1 MQALDRDFLWAIV
14 VGTVTMLVLASGF
27 IAAIVAS
34 QRRFIKSQ
42 RYQMEELRARE
53 QKFRNLFENSLVGM
67 VRMSLHDW
75 TVLEANDAFRTIF
88 ERVTPTLNQNFLGY
102 FPTADQSLLKAEL
115 YEKGF
120 AEHFETSVRCSDGSY
135 LWISFSG
142 KVFFKD
148 GYVEGVVNDIT
159 SRVNAEERNREQAAL
174 LEKAHDA
181 IVVLDLEDKVQ
192 FWNQGAERLYLWSA
206 GEAVGQKITELIY
219 EQQERDA
226 FKKRRGELF
235 ATGEWSGEVNQM
247 RKDGTQVIATSRW
260 TLVKNSDGSPK
271 SILEIHADITDKRL
285 LEAKFLRVQ
294 RLESLGILAG
304 GIAHDLNN
312 ILAPILLS
320 IQFLKKKWTDP
331 ASQKHLV
338 TLEKS
343 AHRGADLIK
352 QVLTFARGIEGERVG
367 IRPESLVQEVLT
379 IASQTF
385 PKSVELESAI
395 ANQPWTIIGDVTQL
409 HQVLINLCI
418 NARDAMPSGGRLS
431 ITVDNVVVDETFVK
445 KNPEAKPGVYVL
457 IQVTDTGSG
466 IPTSDLDKIFE
477 PFYTTKT
484 LGKGTGLG
492 LSTALGIIRSHSGF
506 ILVDSKA
513 GTGTTFKIYLPA
525 QLYHPPEVGE
535 IKQVEYARGSGE
547 TILVVDD
554 EEPVRETT
562 RVILEDH
569 GYRVITAIDGSEAI
583 SVYSKNKET
592 IKAVLTDM
600 MMPRLDGAD
609 MIDALLAIDPNVAI
623 IAMTGVPGSNDRKIM
638 GAKGIHALLQKP
650 YTEDKLLKVLDETLH
665 HGDIPA

>member
-1 MQALDRDFLWAIV
+1 MQTLDKDFLWAII
-14 VGTVTMLVLASGF
+14 VGTMTMLVLASGL
-27 IAAIVAS
+27 IAAIVTS
-34 QRRFIKSQ
+34 QRRFIKAQ
-42 RYQMEELRARE
+42 RLQMEELSARE

-67 VRMSLHDW
+67 VRLSLHDW
-75 TVLEANDAFRTIF
+75 TVIEANEAFRVMFANVSPVIH
-88 ERVTPTLNQNFLGY
+88 QNFLAN
-102 FPTADQSLLKAEL
+102 FPAAEQSALKEKL

-120 AEHFETSVRCSDGSY
+120 VEYFETHLRCNDGSY

-142 KVFFKD
+142 KVYFKD
-148 GYVEGVVNDIT
+148 GYVEGVVNNIT

-181 IVVLDLEDKVQ
+181 IVVLDLENRVQ
-192 FWNQGAERLYLWSA
+192 FWNQGAERLYLWSTR
-206 GEAVGQKITELIY
+206 EAVGRTITDLIY
-219 EQQERDA
+219 DRPEKDA
-226 FKKRRGELF
+226 FGKRRQELL
-235 ATGEWSGEVNQM
+235 ATGEWSGDVNQI
-247 RKDGTQVIATSRW
+247 RKDGGQVIASSRW
-260 TLVKNSDGSPK
+260 TLVKNSDGTPK

-352 QVLTFARGIEGERVG
+352 QLLTFARGIEGERVG

-385 PKSVELESAI
+385 PKSIELHSAI
-395 ANQPWTIIGDVTQL
+395 ANEPWTVIGDVTQL
-409 HQVLINLCI
+409 HQVLINLSI
-418 NARDAMPSGGRLS
+418 NARDAMPHGGRLS
-431 ITVDNVVVDETFVK
+431 ITVDNVVIDEPFVK

-457 IQVTDTGSG
+457 MQVTDTGSG
-466 IPTSDLDKIFE
+466 IPTSELDKIFE
-477 PFYTTKT
+477 QFYTTKT

-492 LSTALGIIRSHSGF
+492 LSTALGIVRSHSGF
-506 ILVDSKA
+506 ILVESRT
-513 GTGTTFKIYLPA
+513 GTGTTFKVYLPA
-525 QLYHPPEVGE
+525 QLYYPPEVGE
-535 IKQVEYARGSGE
+535 TGHIEYTRSSGE

-562 RVILEDH
+562 KVILENH
-569 GYRVITAIDGSEAI
+569 GYQVITAIDGSEAI
-583 SVYSKNKET
+583 DVYSRNREL

-600 MMPRLDGAD
+600 MMPRLDGAE
-609 MIDALLAIDPNVAI
+609 MIEALLAIDPGVAI
-623 IAMTGVPGSNDRKIM
+623 IAMSGVPGSSDRKIV
-638 GAKGIHALLQKP
+638 GGKGIQAVLQKP
-650 YTEDKLLKVLDETLH
+650 YTEDKLLKVLHETLH